1 MVIDVRPH
9 WWYLSGP
16 VVVLVAVIAGA
27 VAVAVHSLAAVV
39 NWIAVGALALAVLWL
54 VGRYIRWAST
64 SLVVTTSRLIR
75 RTGVLARSGREIPLA
90 ALTDISYHQRLLQ
103 RIIGAGD
110 LLLESAGRQGQ
121 EVFPDLPGPARIQQV
136 IATEVDRARR
146 QGGTGG
152 PGAGAWS
159 IPAQIEELDGLR
171 QRGLHHR
178 RRVPGQESGA
188 ARSVMTVPPR
198 VVSLVPS
205 ITETLLAWGVT
216 PLAVTRFCEAP
227 GIPTVGGTKN
237 PDVAA
242 IVASS
247 PDLVVMDKEENRA
260 VDAEALEAD
269 GVAVHVTRVRG
280 VVGRGADAGPPRR
293 RSGIAGGRGRG
304 DSAPRPKIRPPSAET
319 ATHASPRAWVPIWR
333 RPWMTIS
340 GATYG
345 SSILAAA
352 GIDNVYEDAPD
363 PYPHSDASKR
373 WPPCGPTSC

>member
-1 MVIDVRPH
+1 
-9 WWYLSGP
+9 
-16 VVVLVAVIAGA
+16 
-27 VAVAVHSLAAVV
+27 
-39 NWIAVGALALAVLWL
+39 
-54 VGRYIRWAST
+54 
-64 SLVVTTSRLIR
+64 
-75 RTGVLARSGREIPLA
+75 
-90 ALTDISYHQRLLQ
+90 
-103 RIIGAGD
+103 
-110 LLLESAGRQGQ
+110 
-121 EVFPDLPGPARIQQV
+121 
-136 IATEVDRARR
+136 
-146 QGGTGG
+146 
-152 PGAGAWS
+152 
-159 IPAQIEELDGLR
+159 
-171 QRGLHHR
+171 
-178 RRVPGQESGA
+178 
-188 ARSVMTVPPR
+188 MTVPPR

-280 VVGRGADAGPPRR
+280 VLDVAPTLARLAAALGLPAAAAG
-293 RSGIAGGRGRG
+293 G

-319 ATHASPRAWVPIWR
+319 TTHASPRAWVPIWR

-340 GATYG
+340 GETYG

-352 GIDNVYEDAPD
+352 GIQNIYEDAPD
-363 PYPHSDASKR
+363 PYPQVSLEGVAALRPDVVLAPSEPYVFAERHRGELEVLAPVTFVDGQDLFWWGSRTPAALAR
-373 WPPCGPTSC
+373 LEQLATALARR